1 MTRPLADVVRAAR
14 RGRRSDVKLLVDALD
29 GGAFYLPVA
38 RAEPFAAHV
47 LVNHAGRRFCP
58 LFTSRLSLHDAAA
71 RAGWGAP
78 EIMALDARAALE
90 LARALLGDD
99 LRGVVIDPFDQHF
112 LELDA
117 DELEALIARQPI
129 PFERLLAGQPV
140 PLDEPIL
147 VSQPPEPQPALES
160 ALNVLLAAHPRVVSW
175 RLHQTFNPERER
187 KPRLTIALRT
197 ADGRGDPALAER
209 VLAAVDGLVPGERV
223 QVIFDAEL
231 GA

>member
-1 MTRPLADVVRAAR
+1 MT
-14 RGRRSDVKLLVDALD
+14 
-29 GGAFYLPVA
+29 
-38 RAEPFAAHV
+38 
-47 LVNHAGRRFCP
+47 
-58 LFTSRLSLHDAAA
+58 
-71 RAGWGAP
+71 
-78 EIMALDARAALE
+78 LDARAALE
-90 LARALLGDD
+90 LARALLGND
-99 LRGVVIDPFDQHF
+99 LRGVVIDPFDPHF

-129 PFERLLAGQPV
+129 PLERLLAGQPV

-147 VSQPPEPQPALES
+147 VSQPPAPQPALES

-197 ADGRGDPALAER
+197 ADGRRDPELAER
-209 VLAAVDGLVPGERV
+209 VLAAASGLVPGERV